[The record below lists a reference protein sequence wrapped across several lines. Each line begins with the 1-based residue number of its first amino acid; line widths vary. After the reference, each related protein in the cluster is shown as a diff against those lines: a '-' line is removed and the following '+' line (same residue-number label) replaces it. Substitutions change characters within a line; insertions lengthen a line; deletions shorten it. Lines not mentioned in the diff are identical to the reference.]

1 MQLKKKTIM
10 VLALSLS
17 ILSQGM
23 IVHAKEDGARF
34 KPEGNGK
41 WMTGEYHAHTYQS
54 DDASQ
59 SLQELLDNGFQK
71 YGLDW
76 IAVSDHLRVSKRDD
90 EEIPLP
96 ADLFR
101 SPKEWLSIRFPK
113 SSSFRKQGNTRTTL
127 SSQALSGTC
136 LHMNMWELAL

>member
-23 IVHAKEDGARF
+23 IVHAKSDGSKF
-34 KPEGNGK
+34 KPESNGK

-59 SLQELLDNGFQK
+59 SLQELLDNGFEK

-76 IAVSDHLRVSKRDD
+76 IAVSDHLRFSKRDD
-90 EEIPLP
+90 EEILLP

-101 SPKEWLSIRFPK
+101 SPKEWRCIRSLR
-113 SSSFRKQGNTRTTL
+113 SSSSRQQGNTRITL
-127 SSQALSGTC
+127 SIRVLNGTC
-136 LHMNMWELAL
+136 LHTNMWESAL

>member
-23 IVHAKEDGARF
+23 VVHAKADGAKF
-34 KPEGNGK
+34 KPESNGK

-59 SLQELLDNGFQK
+59 SLQELLDNGFEQ

-76 IAVSDHLRVSKRDD
+76 IAVSTILEFLNGMMR
-90 EEIPLP
+90 EILLP

-101 SPKEWLSIRFPK
+101 SLKEWRCTRSLR
-113 SSSFRKQGNTRTTL
+113 SSSSRQ
-127 SSQALSGTC
+127 Q
-136 LHMNMWELAL
+136 EIQE